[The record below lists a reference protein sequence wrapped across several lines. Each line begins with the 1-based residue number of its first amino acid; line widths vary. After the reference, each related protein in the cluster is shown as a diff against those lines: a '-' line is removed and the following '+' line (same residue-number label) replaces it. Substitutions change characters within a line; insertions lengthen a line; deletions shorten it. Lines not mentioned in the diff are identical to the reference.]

1 MSAVMAW
8 KWTALT
14 GARVL
19 GWTAAK
25 NRGSSPARPMANSD
39 RVAAVA
45 PALALARELLRIA
58 KTTSR
63 PPMPGE
69 HLARPCSP
77 TGRRRC
83 DV

>member
-1 MSAVMAW
+1 MMIAVTAW

-14 GARVL
+14 GARVS

-25 NRGSSPARPMANSD
+25 KRGSSPARPIAKSD

-45 PALALARELLRIA
+45 PALALASELLRIA

-63 PPMPGE
+63 PPMPGSTSSAMKP
-69 HLARPCSP
+69 HGSP
-77 TGRRRC
+77 SC